1 MAFELEYRYT
11 FLNVKEEAEESESG
25 RARAHSSPPGIAR
38 FNGETAQEESSMR
51 TYLCSLAQAAADFR
65 QGRQEPEMAE
75 PDNRPPKG
83 RELAPELQQ
92 LVPSWG
98 SLGHPEACRRPCI
111 FFISGRCA
119 NGQGCDYCHMA
130 HVEKMP
136 KLDKKQRMMVQQ
148 CTQAQ
153 LLNLLVPLCRGR
165 AERFGFLKEAAEILK
180 LMEESSTTAQLP
192 ESLSSRE
199 FRNLRKALG
208 KMNFVSLLG
217 VLITHQSHNGPD
229 LNLATQLVKS
239 LDILREQLTV

>member
-1 MAFELEYRYT
+1 
-11 FLNVKEEAEESESG
+11 
-25 RARAHSSPPGIAR
+25 
-38 FNGETAQEESSMR
+38 MR